1 MDSSWIWVLIVYLI
15 FSLLL
20 GEGLIYHC
28 KKANVPVKKHEYL
41 LILFLG
47 PFMLILML
55 VINSLR
61 KGPK

>member
-1 MDSSWIWVLIVYLI
+1 MLWVAIVYLTI
-15 FSLLL
+15 SLLL

-28 KKANVPVKKHEYL
+28 KKANVPVKKHEYF
-41 LILFLG
+41 LILLLG

-55 VINSLR
+55 VMNSLR

>member
-1 MDSSWIWVLIVYLI
+1 MLWVAIVYLTI
-15 FSLLL
+15 SLLL

-28 KKANVPVKKHEYL
+28 KKANVPVKKHEYF

-55 VINSLR
+55 VMDSLR

>member
-1 MDSSWIWVLIVYLI
+1 MSSEWLWAAIVYMTI
-15 FSLLL
+15 SLLL

-28 KKANVPVKKHEYL
+28 RKANVPVKKHEYF
-41 LILFLG
+41 LILLLG

-55 VINSLR
+55 MVNALR